1 MMNINAF
8 TGELRKILAI
18 FLGEADYL
26 YPPKNQL
33 PEWMP
38 QILRPITYNDKI
50 KLNKNIKFNISENV
64 CGLTINFGYIK
75 RGILCNFLAYDK
87 NGNQIPEIASRFTKI
102 RNALADIQQDY
113 NASDVVLQVKILEN
127 KNYYQ
132 INENVFAFSLY
143 IDGIEQE
150 LKDMAEL
157 LRTYNIELVPIL
169 DMNVSLDEKTKEN
182 YSAQSLLSNVP
193 SKGIICTNRQKSLS
207 FLL

>member
-8 TGELRKILAI
+8 TGELRKFLAI

-127 KNYYQ
+127 ENYYQ
-132 INENVFAFSLY
+132 INENVFAFCLY

-169 DMNVSLDEKTKEN
+169 DMNVSLNEKTKEN
-182 YSAQSLLSNVP
+182 YSTQSLLSNVP
-193 SKGIICTNRQKSLS
+193 SKGLICTNRQKSLS